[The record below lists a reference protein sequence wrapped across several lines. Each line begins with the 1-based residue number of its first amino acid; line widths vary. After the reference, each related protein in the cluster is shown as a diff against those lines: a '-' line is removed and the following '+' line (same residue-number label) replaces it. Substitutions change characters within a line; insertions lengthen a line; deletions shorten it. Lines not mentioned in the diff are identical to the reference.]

1 MFLLKPIAGL
11 TCRAAIA
18 PMGKLLGALDFLI
31 NLGGP
36 FLVYHLA
43 EEHMSTTVALKII
56 LDFTLPISEFI
67 VISPVLGY
75 GIYFGLMGC
84 SFWYGNQRRK
94 AGERLAALAA
104 NR

>member
-1 MFLLKPIAGL
+1 
-11 TCRAAIA
+11 
-18 PMGKLLGALDFLI
+18 
-31 NLGGP
+31 
-36 FLVYHLA
+36 V
-43 EEHMSTTVALKII
+43 VLKII

-67 VISPVLGY
+67 VISPVLWY
-75 GIYFGLMGC
+75 GIYFGLMGW